1 MVARSVL
8 LAGLLGLAGLGWSAN
23 AIMSATPAAD
33 AAAGATQQGLRHPG
47 DSASDQQ
54 TEGYALPE
62 NMPEHMPAPT
72 DGAWE
77 LLFRS
82 WR

>member
-23 AIMSATPAAD
+23 TLMATPAAD
-33 AAAGATQQGLRHPG
+33 VATGAGQQGLRHAGENAP
-47 DSASDQQ
+47 DRQP
-54 TEGYALPE
+54 EEYALPE
-62 NMPEHMPAPT
+62 HMPEYMPVPA

>member
-23 AIMSATPAAD
+23 ALMTATPAAD
-33 AAAGATQQGLRHPG
+33 AAASAGQQGLRHTGGNAP
-47 DSASDQQ
+47 DRQP
-54 TEGYALPE
+54 EEYALPE
-62 NMPEHMPAPT
+62 HMPEHVPIPT